1 MLPAKAQFQAN
12 LGGPSTVLVFRPTV
26 LVYDSIVGSD
36 SLNPLDELKILDQQV
51 DHVADLAG
59 LKPIFFRTDELG
71 RQHSGDFEVQ
81 LAVGDIKQRIVD
93 RGRFLKQAPETLKMP
108 SPPPRINIG
117 ATPAPGPPP
126 LPQVSPTAPPVPAAF
141 QAPPTEEKSAPKIP
155 VAPGPVRPG
164 SAGAWP
170 TGSLPT
176 GPVPTGPMPAGSFST
191 GSPEGGAT
199 GASAAPPGDAGPP
212 AVAPPPVPG
221 APAAP
226 LQGPRKASGGGG
238 SWKRP
243 LLVGAVVGAML
254 TVGAIVLLVNQ
265 ARKKNLGT
273 GVQIQVATNP
283 PGASVRINGEP
294 MCTSNCSVSMPP
306 GNYQVTAFLDGY
318 EAAASNIAVESGKP
332 AAVSLALE
340 PQPQSVRVLTDLD
353 QGKIAL
359 DDQPPAD
366 LQEGQFVFEKVAPGM
381 HAVKVTSRTGEAS
394 FNVEIF
400 DAKQP
405 VVTGPVAARNLIAV
419 LVSSLGSKA
428 HVVTNGGPWKLS
440 LNGQGQADASPAGVD
455 LNNFQPGV
463 DEIVVGEGR
472 DQRNMKESFGPAP
485 MLTAFLKS
493 DLNIGTLIISTG
505 EDDVRV
511 FLNNKEYARKTQRGQ
526 VRVQTI
532 GPVNVRVAKDGF
544 EALPPQTAEVK
555 KGSEVRVEFKMQA
568 LPQLAILQIRGA
580 TPGAE
585 VLLDDKSIG
594 TVGDD
599 GGLTSSGVKPGDH
612 TVELRR
618 ERFMPKRLQRPF
630 RAGQTVALNGADVVL
645 AAAMGIV
652 KLTRTPADAAVVYH
666 RADDTQMHELRENQ
680 LELAPG
686 TYVFTARSPGFTER
700 SERLQVNAGETHPM
714 ELALAKIVAAAPPP
728 PPKAAGGMADFEDPS
743 AWSMQNGLWTHKGGG
758 FIPYKLS
765 PNGTFTFTIQLLHGG
780 NLLRGGR
787 IRWASQYMD
796 AKNYDLFELDKKYL
810 SSKVIIAG
818 KIYER
823 DKHEHGL
830 GDKEKSYTI
839 QIESGPERLVHR
851 IQNGDNWLVLDTWM
865 ELGRDF
871 TQGKFGFLVQGND
884 EIGLSDFK
892 FAPK

>member
-1 MLPAKAQFQAN
+1 M
-12 LGGPSTVLVFRPTV
+12 
-26 LVYDSIVGSD
+26 YDSIVGAD

-51 DHVADLAG
+51 DQIADLAG
-59 LKPIFFRTDELG
+59 LKPIFFRADELG
-71 RQHSGDFEVQ
+71 RLHSGDFEVQ
-81 LAVGDIKQRIVD
+81 LAVGELKQRLVD

-108 SPPPRINIG
+108 SPPPRINIP
-117 ATPAPGPPP
+117 AAPAPVPPP
-126 LPQVSPTAPPVPAAF
+126 LPQAEPAPPPVPAAF
-141 QAPPTEEKSAPKIP
+141 QGPPAEEEPSPKVPIP
-155 VAPGPVRPG
+155 ASPMRPA

-170 TGSLPT
+170 TGSIPT
-176 GPVPTGPMPAGSFST
+176 GPVATGPTVP
-191 GSPEGGAT
+191 GGPTTKA
-199 GASAAPPGDAGPP
+199 GDAGLSP
-212 AVAPPPVPG
+212 VAPPPIPG
-221 APAAP
+221 APA
-226 LQGPRKASGGGG
+226 GPAQPPRTSPGGGG
-238 SWKRP
+238 NSWKRP
-243 LLVGAVVGAML
+243 LLVGALVGATI
-254 TVGAIVLLVNQ
+254 TVTAIVLLVNQ
-265 ARKKNLGT
+265 ARKKNLGAG

-294 MCTSNCSVSMPP
+294 MCTSNCSVSMLP
-306 GNYQVTAFLDGY
+306 GNYQITAFLDGY
-318 EAAASNIAVESGKP
+318 EAAASNISVEAGKP
-332 AAVSLALE
+332 AAVSLALD
-340 PQPQSVRVLTDLD
+340 PQAQSVRVLTDLD
-353 QGKIAL
+353 QGKIAF

-366 LQEGQFVFEKVAPGM
+366 LQEGQFVFEKVPPGR
-381 HAVKVTSRTGEAS
+381 HTVKVTSRTGEAS

-428 HVVTNGGPWKLS
+428 HVVTNSGPWKLS
-440 LNGQGQADASPAGVD
+440 LNGQGQADVSPAGVD

-532 GPVNVRVAKDGF
+532 GAVSVRVAKDGF
-544 EALPPQTAEVK
+544 EALPPQTADVK

-585 VLLDDKSIG
+585 VLLDDKTIG

-618 ERFMPKRLQRPF
+618 ERFAPKRLQRSF

-652 KLTRTPADAAVVYH
+652 KLTRTPPDAAVVYH
-666 RADDTQMHELRENQ
+666 RADEAQTHELRENQ

-686 TYVFTARSPGFTER
+686 TYVFTARAPGFTER

-714 ELALAKIVAAAPPP
+714 ELALAKVVAVTAPPP
-728 PPKAAGGMADFEDPS
+728 APKAGGMADFEDPS

-758 FIPYKLS
+758 FIPYKPS
-765 PNGTFTFTIQLLHGG
+765 PNGTFTFTIQLLRGG
-780 NLLRGGR
+780 NLFRGGR
-787 IRWASQYMD
+787 IRWAVQYQD

-818 KIYER
+818 KTYER

-830 GDKEKSYTI
+830 GEKEKAYTI
-839 QIESGPERLVHR
+839 QIEAGPEKLVHR
-851 IQNGDNWLVLDTWM
+851 LQNGDNWLVLDTWM
-865 ELGRDF
+865 EPGRDF
-871 TQGKFGFLVQGND
+871 TQGKFGFWVQGND